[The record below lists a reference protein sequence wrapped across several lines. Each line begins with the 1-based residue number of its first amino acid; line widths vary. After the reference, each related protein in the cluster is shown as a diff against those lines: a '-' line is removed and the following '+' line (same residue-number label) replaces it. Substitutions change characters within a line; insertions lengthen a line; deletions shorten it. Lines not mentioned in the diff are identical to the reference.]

1 MRAKS
6 LGTLRYAEVTMDT
19 TTSQNS
25 ICSHHHSFAL
35 DNFFRRV
42 VQSPKKILGPYLNKG
57 DTVVDLGCGPGF
69 FSLAMAELVGSS
81 GSVFAVDLQRQMLD
95 RVQAKL
101 KKVKDTSA
109 LATIT
114 LQQCSADD
122 IGLDKSIRADFV
134 LAYYM
139 VHETPDQGRIFQ
151 QVSTLLKPTGS
162 FLMVEPPF
170 HVNKEEFARTLGCA
184 ERAGLA
190 IVDRPR
196 RKGGRSALFTLRR

>member
-1 MRAKS
+1 MA
-6 LGTLRYAEVTMDT
+6 T
-19 TTSQNS
+19 TRSKNS

-42 VQSPKKILGPYLNKG
+42 VQSPKRILGPYLNKG

-69 FSLAMAELVGSS
+69 FCLAMAELVGSS
-81 GSVFAVDLQRQMLD
+81 GSVFAVDLQPEMLD

-101 KKVKDTSA
+101 KKVKDASA

-114 LQQCSADD
+114 LHQCSAVE

-139 VHETPDQGRIFQ
+139 VHETPDQDRVFQ
-151 QVSTLLKPTGS
+151 QICTLLKPTGS
-162 FLMVEPPF
+162 FLLVEPRL

-190 IVDRPR
+190 IIDRPR
-196 RKGGRSALFTLRR
+196 RKGGRSALCALRP